1 MPKYELETDKKTYRK
16 QLKVFREDTGFC
28 GIFKK
33 NLHDNHKVIGEE
45 VLGVTE
51 KGQLV
56 KVRFERE
63 TLTFRW

>member
-1 MPKYELETDKKTYRK
+1 MPKYELESDAKTYRK
-16 QLKVFREDTGFC
+16 QLKVFRDDTGFY